1 MKYQIFT
8 PARQE
13 LISGIEY
20 YNKKEN
26 NLGYRLLLDFEEA
39 IIRILDNPRAWQ
51 SLSKNTRRCL
61 LKNYPY
67 GIIYQIGDCIQIV
80 AFMNLKRKPDYWKE
94 MERQEGFQI

>member
-1 MKYQIFT
+1 MKYLIFT

-13 LISGIEY
+13 LINSIEY
-20 YNKKEN
+20 YNNKEQ

-39 IIRILDNPRAWQ
+39 INRILDNPRAWQ
-51 SLSKNTRRCL
+51 SLSKNTRRCM

-67 GIIYQIGDCIQIV
+67 GIIYQIGDYIQIV

-94 MERQEGFQI
+94 IVKQEGFKI